1 MTDEAIIKI
10 PSGEVIE
17 EEDDEAPGPTISL
30 PDSGDVGEGGKLGM
44 IVQLV
49 KKCLGVKDIAAMR
62 LSLPA
67 SLLEPLPNLEY
78 WHYLDRPDLF
88 AAINDSSDPFERIL
102 AVVRFIFT
110 KDLKFVHGK
119 VCKPYNSVLGEHF
132 RGHWD
137 VPPVSYSS
145 DPTQPP
151 ILRVHTT
158 VPHPPAAQGSETVSV
173 KSNRSGKSSKS
184 TRSGLSLTSTSKGK
198 TSPTLS
204 TAPTSLAGDAGL
216 SKLSLSPFNGSGKN
230 EDKDKD
236 KDKDHIRVV
245 YVTEQVSHHPPVSA
259 YYASC
264 PGRGVEMAGVDQIS
278 AKVSGTT
285 LRVAP
290 GSFNKGIYINLTTG
304 PGMGEKYHITHPVAN
319 VNGIL
324 RGSFYI
330 TVGDSTIVTCV
341 GAKGVSYRAVIEY
354 KEESWLGRAHF
365 LVEGVIHTYDES
377 STEHEEWTKV
387 KHVPTARVVAVFD
400 GCWRN
405 HIRWRRTAASP
416 PGPST
421 PTSGASSPSTP
432 SFSTPSLSETEYAT
446 LVDLSTLFV
455 VPKKVRPLERQ
466 LPNES
471 RKLWDAVTTRLLA
484 KEYGEAT
491 KAKLAIEQK
500 QRDEAGDRKRKGVQF
515 IPQYFEQDIS
525 SGIPLLTAAGRK
537 AVEEELKECSD
548 AWPSSP

>member
-1 MTDEAIIKI
+1 MADEATIKI
-10 PSGEVIE
+10 PSGEIL
-17 EEDDEAPGPTISL
+17 EDDEAPGPTISL
-30 PDSGDVGEGGKLGM
+30 PDSGDAGEGSKLSM

-88 AAINDSSDPFERIL
+88 AAINDSNDPFERIL

-158 VPHPPAAQGSETVSV
+158 IPPPPAQGSETVSV

-184 TRSGLSLTSTSKGK
+184 TRSVLSLTSTSKDK

-204 TAPTSLAGDAGL
+204 TAPTSLSGDAGL
-216 SKLSLSPFNGSGKN
+216 SKLSLSPLNGSGSGRN
-230 EDKDKD
+230 DKDKD
-236 KDKDHIRVV
+236 KDRDRDNVRVV

-264 PGRGVEMAGVDQIS
+264 PSRGVEMAGIDQIS

-285 LRVAP
+285 VRVAP
-290 GSFNKGIYINLTTG
+290 GSFNKGIYINLTSG

-319 VNGIL
+319 VNGIF

-341 GAKGVSYRAVIEY
+341 GAKGVAYRAVIEY

-365 LVEGVIHTYDES
+365 LVEGVIHTYDEG

-387 KHVPTARVVAVFD
+387 KHVPAARVVAIFD

-416 PGPST
+416 PAPSSSLST
-421 PTSGASSPSTP
+421 TSSPTP
-432 SFSTPSLSETEYAT
+432 SFSAPSLSETEYAT

-500 QRDEAGDRKRKGVQF
+500 QRDEAGERKRKGVQF

-525 SGIPLLTAAGRK
+525 SGIPILTAAGRK
-537 AVEEELKECSD
+537 AVEEELKECSES
-548 AWPSSP
+548 WPSSS

>member
-1 MTDEAIIKI
+1 MADEAIIKI
-10 PSGEVIE
+10 PSGEVL
-17 EEDDEAPGPTISL
+17 EDDEAPGPTISL
-30 PDSGDVGEGGKLGM
+30 PDSGDAGEGGKLSM

-88 AAINDSSDPFERIL
+88 AAINDSNDPFERIL

-158 VPHPPAAQGSETVSV
+158 VPPPPAQGSETVSV

-184 TRSGLSLTSTSKGK
+184 TRSALSLTSTSKDK

-204 TAPTSLAGDAGL
+204 TAPTSLSCDAGL
-216 SKLSLSPFNGSGKN
+216 SKLSLSPLNGSGSGRN
-230 EDKDKD
+230 GKDKD
-236 KDKDHIRVV
+236 KDRGGDNIRVV

-264 PGRGVEMAGVDQIS
+264 PLRGVEMAGIDQIS

-285 LRVAP
+285 VRVAP
-290 GSFNKGIYINLTTG
+290 GSFNKGIYINLTSG

-330 TVGDSTIVTCV
+330 TVGDSTIVTCM
-341 GAKGVSYRAVIEY
+341 GAKGVAYRAVIEY

-365 LVEGVIHTYDES
+365 LVEGVIHTYDEG

-416 PGPST
+416 PAPST
-421 PTSGASSPSTP
+421 SLSTTSSPTP
-432 SFSTPSLSETEYAT
+432 SFSAPSLSETEYAT

-500 QRDEAGDRKRKGVQF
+500 QRDEAGERKRKGAQF

-525 SGIPLLTAAGRK
+525 SGIPVLTAAGRT

-548 AWPSSP
+548 TWPTSS

>member
-1 MTDEAIIKI
+1 MADETITTR
-10 PSGEVIE
+10 EVL
-17 EEDDEAPGPTISL
+17 EDDEAPGPTISL
-30 PDSGDVGEGGKLGM
+30 PDSGDTGEGGKLSM

-88 AAINDSSDPFERIL
+88 AAINDSNDPFDRIL

-158 VPHPPAAQGSETVSV
+158 VPPPPAALAQGSETTSV

-198 TSPTLS
+198 ASPTIS
-204 TAPTSLAGDAGL
+204 TAPTSLGDAGL
-216 SKLSLSPFNGSGKN
+216 SKLSLYPLNGNGN
-230 EDKDKD
+230 GGGRNDDKDKD
-236 KDKDHIRVV
+236 RDRDNIRVV

-264 PGRGVEMAGVDQIS
+264 PSRGVEMAGIDQIS
-278 AKVSGTT
+278 AKVSGTAV
-285 LRVAP
+285 RVAP
-290 GSFNKGIYINLTTG
+290 GSFNKGIYIDLTSG

-341 GAKGVSYRAVIEY
+341 GAQGVAYRAVIEY

-365 LVEGVIHTYDES
+365 LLEGVIHTYDEE

-416 PGPST
+416 PVPST
-421 PTSGASSPSTP
+421 STSTTSSSSTP

-446 LVDLSTLFV
+446 LIDLSTLFV

-471 RKLWDAVTTRLLA
+471 RKLWDAVTTKLLA

-500 QRDEAGDRKRKGVQF
+500 QRDEAGERKKKGVQF
-515 IPQYFEQDIS
+515 IPQYFEEDIS
-525 SGIPLLTAAGRK
+525 SGVPVLTAAGRK
-537 AVEEELKECSD
+537 AVEEELRECSET
-548 AWPSSP
+548 WPSSS

>member
-1 MTDEAIIKI
+1 MADEAIIKI
-10 PSGEVIE
+10 PSGEVL
-17 EEDDEAPGPTISL
+17 EDDEAPGPTISL
-30 PDSGDVGEGGKLGM
+30 PDSGDAGEGGKLSM

-88 AAINDSSDPFERIL
+88 AAINDSNDPFERIL

-151 ILRVHTT
+151 ILRVHTS
-158 VPHPPAAQGSETVSV
+158 VPPPPAQGSETVSV

-184 TRSGLSLTSTSKGK
+184 TRSALSLTATSKDK
-198 TSPTLS
+198 MSPTLS
-204 TAPTSLAGDAGL
+204 TAPTSLNCDAGL
-216 SKLSLSPFNGSGKN
+216 SKLSLSPLNGSGSGRN
-230 EDKDKD
+230 DKDKD
-236 KDKDHIRVV
+236 KDRGGDHIRVV

-264 PGRGVEMAGVDQIS
+264 PLRGVEMAGIDQIS

-285 LRVAP
+285 VRVAP
-290 GSFNKGIYINLTTG
+290 GSFNKGIYINLTSG

-330 TVGDSTIVTCV
+330 TVGDSTIVTCI
-341 GAKGVSYRAVIEY
+341 GAKGVAYRAVIEY

-365 LVEGVIHTYDES
+365 LVEGVIHTYDEG

-416 PGPST
+416 PAPST
-421 PTSGASSPSTP
+421 SLSTTSSPTL
-432 SFSTPSLSETEYAT
+432 SFSAPSLSETEYAT

-471 RKLWDAVTTRLLA
+471 RKLWDAVTTKLLA

-500 QRDEAGDRKRKGVQF
+500 QRDEAGERKRKGAQF

-525 SGIPLLTAAGRK
+525 SGVPVLTAAGRK

-548 AWPSSP
+548 NWPSSS

>member
-1 MTDEAIIKI
+1 MADEAIVKI
-10 PSGEVIE
+10 PSGEVL
-17 EEDDEAPGPTISL
+17 EDDDSEAPGPTISL
-30 PDSGDVGEGGKLGM
+30 PDSGDVGEGGKLSM

-88 AAINDSSDPFERIL
+88 AAINDSNDPFERIL

-151 ILRVHTT
+151 ILRVHTS
-158 VPHPPAAQGSETVSV
+158 VPPSQVTLAQGSETVSV

-184 TRSGLSLTSTSKGK
+184 TRSGLSLTSASKGK

-204 TAPTSLAGDAGL
+204 TAPTSLGDAGL
-216 SKLSLSPFNGSGKN
+216 SKLSLSPLNGSGSGR
-230 EDKDKD
+230 DKDKD
-236 KDKDHIRVV
+236 KDKDHIRVI

-264 PGRGVEMAGVDQIS
+264 PSRGVEMAGIDQIS
-278 AKVSGTT
+278 AKVSGTAV
-285 LRVAP
+285 RVAP
-290 GSFNKGIYINLTTG
+290 GSFNKGIYINLTSG

-341 GAKGVSYRAVIEY
+341 GAKGVAYRAVIEY

-365 LVEGVIHTYDES
+365 LVEGVIHTYNEG
-377 STEHEEWTKV
+377 STEHVEWTKV

-416 PGPST
+416 PAPST
-421 PTSGASSPSTP
+421 SSAASSPSTS

-471 RKLWDAVTTRLLA
+471 RKLWDGVTTRLLA

-500 QRDEAGDRKRKGVQF
+500 QRDEAGERKRKGVQF
-515 IPQYFEQDIS
+515 IPQYFEKDIS
-525 SGIPLLTAAGRK
+525 SGIPVLTSAGRK
-537 AVEEELKECSD
+537 AVEEELKECSET
-548 AWPSSP
+548 WPSS

>member
-1 MTDEAIIKI
+1 MADEAIIKI
-10 PSGEVIE
+10 PSGEVL
-17 EEDDEAPGPTISL
+17 EDDEAPGPTISL
-30 PDSGDVGEGGKLGM
+30 PDSGDAGEGGKLSM

-88 AAINDSSDPFERIL
+88 AAINDSNDPFERIL

-158 VPHPPAAQGSETVSV
+158 VPPPPAQGSETVSV

-184 TRSGLSLTSTSKGK
+184 TRSALSLTSTSKDK

-204 TAPTSLAGDAGL
+204 TAPTSLSCDAGL
-216 SKLSLSPFNGSGKN
+216 SKLSLSPLNGSGSGRN
-230 EDKDKD
+230 DKDKD
-236 KDKDHIRVV
+236 KDRGGDHIRVV

-264 PGRGVEMAGVDQIS
+264 PLRGVEMAGIDQIS

-285 LRVAP
+285 VRVAP
-290 GSFNKGIYINLTTG
+290 GSFNKGIYINLTSG

-330 TVGDSTIVTCV
+330 TVGDSTIVTCM
-341 GAKGVSYRAVIEY
+341 GAKGVAYRAVIEY

-365 LVEGVIHTYDES
+365 LVEGVIHTYDEG

-416 PGPST
+416 PAPST
-421 PTSGASSPSTP
+421 SLSTTSSPTP
-432 SFSTPSLSETEYAT
+432 SFSAPSLSETEYAT

-500 QRDEAGDRKRKGVQF
+500 QRDEAGERKKKGAQF

-525 SGIPLLTAAGRK
+525 SGVPVLTAAGRK

-548 AWPSSP
+548 NWPSSS

>member
-1 MTDEAIIKI
+1 MADEATIKI
-10 PSGEVIE
+10 PSGEIL
-17 EEDDEAPGPTISL
+17 EDDEAPGPTISL
-30 PDSGDVGEGGKLGM
+30 PDSGDAGEGSKLSM

-88 AAINDSSDPFERIL
+88 AAINDSNDPFERIL

-158 VPHPPAAQGSETVSV
+158 IPPPPAQGSETVSV

-184 TRSGLSLTSTSKGK
+184 TRSVLSLTSTSKDK

-204 TAPTSLAGDAGL
+204 TAPTSLSGDAGL
-216 SKLSLSPFNGSGKN
+216 SKLSLSPLNGSGSGRN
-230 EDKDKD
+230 DKDKD
-236 KDKDHIRVV
+236 KDRDRDNVRVV

-264 PGRGVEMAGVDQIS
+264 PSRGVEMAGIDQIS

-285 LRVAP
+285 VRVAP
-290 GSFNKGIYINLTTG
+290 GSFNKGIYINLTSG

-319 VNGIL
+319 VNGIF

-341 GAKGVSYRAVIEY
+341 GAKGVAYRAVIEY

-365 LVEGVIHTYDES
+365 LVEGVIHTYDEG

-387 KHVPTARVVAVFD
+387 KHVPAARVVAVFD

-416 PGPST
+416 PAPSSSLST
-421 PTSGASSPSTP
+421 TSSPTP
-432 SFSTPSLSETEYAT
+432 SFSAPSLSETEYAT

-500 QRDEAGDRKRKGVQF
+500 QRDEAGERKRKGVQF

-525 SGIPLLTAAGRK
+525 SGIPILTAAGRK
-537 AVEEELKECSD
+537 AVEEELKECSES
-548 AWPSSP
+548 WPSSS

>member
-1 MTDEAIIKI
+1 MADEAIIKI
-10 PSGEVIE
+10 PSGEVL
-17 EEDDEAPGPTISL
+17 EDDEAPGPTISL
-30 PDSGDVGEGGKLGM
+30 PDSGDAGEGGKLSM

-88 AAINDSSDPFERIL
+88 AAINDSNDPFERIL

-158 VPHPPAAQGSETVSV
+158 VPPPPAQGSETVSV

-184 TRSGLSLTSTSKGK
+184 TRSALSLTSTSKDK

-204 TAPTSLAGDAGL
+204 TAPTSSCDAGL
-216 SKLSLSPFNGSGKN
+216 SKLSLSPLNGSGSGRN
-230 EDKDKD
+230 DKDKD
-236 KDKDHIRVV
+236 KDRGGDHIRVV

-264 PGRGVEMAGVDQIS
+264 PLRGVEMAGIDQIS

-285 LRVAP
+285 VRVAP
-290 GSFNKGIYINLTTG
+290 GSFNKGIYINLTSG

-330 TVGDSTIVTCV
+330 TVGDSTIVTCI
-341 GAKGVSYRAVIEY
+341 GAKGVAYRAVIEY

-365 LVEGVIHTYDES
+365 LVEGVIHTYDEG

-416 PGPST
+416 PAPST
-421 PTSGASSPSTP
+421 SLSTTSSPTL
-432 SFSTPSLSETEYAT
+432 SFSAPSLSETEYAT

-500 QRDEAGDRKRKGVQF
+500 QRDEAGERKRKGAQF

-525 SGIPLLTAAGRK
+525 SGVPVLTAAGRK

-548 AWPSSP
+548 NWPSSS

>member
-1 MTDEAIIKI
+1 MADEAIIKI
-10 PSGEVIE
+10 PSGEVLE
-17 EEDDEAPGPTISL
+17 DDDEAPGPTISL
-30 PDSGDVGEGGKLGM
+30 PDSGDVGEGGKLSM

-158 VPHPPAAQGSETVSV
+158 VPHYTAAQGGETVSV

-216 SKLSLSPFNGSGKN
+216 SKLSLSPLNGSGKN
-230 EDKDKD
+230 DDKDKN

-264 PGRGVEMAGVDQIS
+264 PMRGVEMAGIDQIS

-285 LRVAP
+285 VRVAP
-290 GSFNKGIYINLTTG
+290 GSFNKGIYINLTSG

-341 GAKGVSYRAVIEY
+341 GAKGVAYRAVIEY

-365 LVEGVIHTYDES
+365 LVEGVIHTYDEG

-416 PGPST
+416 PVPST
-421 PTSGASSPSTP
+421 STSAASSPSTP
-432 SFSTPSLSETEYAT
+432 SFSAPSLSETEYAT

-471 RKLWDAVTTRLLA
+471 RKLWDGVTTRLLA

-500 QRDEAGDRKRKGVQF
+500 QRDEAGERKKKGVQF
-515 IPQYFEQDIS
+515 IPQYFERDIS
-525 SGIPLLTAAGRK
+525 SGVPILTAAGRK
-537 AVEEELKECSD
+537 AVEEELNECSD
-548 AWPSSP
+548 AWPSSS

>member
-1 MTDEAIIKI
+1 MADEAIIKI
-10 PSGEVIE
+10 PSGEVL
-17 EEDDEAPGPTISL
+17 EDDEAPGPTISL
-30 PDSGDVGEGGKLGM
+30 PDSGDAGEGGKLSM

-88 AAINDSSDPFERIL
+88 AAINDSNDPFERIL

-158 VPHPPAAQGSETVSV
+158 IPPPPAQGSETVSV

-184 TRSGLSLTSTSKGK
+184 TRSALSLTSTSKDK

-204 TAPTSLAGDAGL
+204 TAPTSLSCDAGL
-216 SKLSLSPFNGSGKN
+216 SKLSLSPINGSGSGRN
-230 EDKDKD
+230 DKDKD
-236 KDKDHIRVV
+236 KDRGGDHIRVV

-264 PGRGVEMAGVDQIS
+264 PLRGVEMAGIDQIS

-285 LRVAP
+285 VRVAP
-290 GSFNKGIYINLTTG
+290 GSFNKGIYINLTSG

-330 TVGDSTIVTCV
+330 TVGDSTIVTCM
-341 GAKGVSYRAVIEY
+341 GAKGVAYRAVIEY

-365 LVEGVIHTYDES
+365 LVEGVIHTYDEG

-416 PGPST
+416 PAPST
-421 PTSGASSPSTP
+421 SLSTTSSPTP
-432 SFSTPSLSETEYAT
+432 SFSAPSLSETEYAT

-500 QRDEAGDRKRKGVQF
+500 QRDEAGERKKKGAQF

-525 SGIPLLTAAGRK
+525 SGVPVLTAAGRK

-548 AWPSSP
+548 NWPSSS

>member
-1 MTDEAIIKI
+1 MVDEAVIKI
-10 PSGEVIE
+10 PSGEVL
-17 EEDDEAPGPTISL
+17 EDDEAAEPTISL
-30 PDSGDVGEGGKLGM
+30 PDSGDAGEGGKLSM

-88 AAINDSSDPFERIL
+88 AAINDSNDPFERIL

-137 VPPVSYSS
+137 IPPVSYSS

-158 VPHPPAAQGSETVSV
+158 VSPPPAVSETISV

-184 TRSGLSLTSTSKGK
+184 TRSGLSLTSKGK
-198 TSPTLS
+198 TSPS
-204 TAPTSLAGDAGL
+204 TAPTSLGDAGL
-216 SKLSLSPFNGSGKN
+216 SNLSLSPVHGRT
-230 EDKDKD
+230 EDS
-236 KDKDHIRVV
+236 HIRVV

-264 PGRGVEMAGVDQIS
+264 PSRGMEMAGIDQIS
-278 AKVSGTT
+278 AKVSGTAV
-285 LRVAP
+285 RVAP
-290 GSFNKGIYINLTTG
+290 GSFNKGIYINLTSG
-304 PGMGEKYHITHPVAN
+304 PGKGEKYHITHPVAN

-330 TVGDSTIVTCV
+330 TVGDSTIVTCS
-341 GAKGVSYRAVIEY
+341 GGKGGVSYRAVIEY

-365 LVEGVIHTYDES
+365 LVDGVIHTYDEE

-387 KHVPTARVVAVFD
+387 KHVPTARVIAVFD

-416 PGPST
+416 SA
-421 PTSGASSPSTP
+421 ASSS
-432 SFSTPSLSETEYAT
+432 PSLSETEYAT

-500 QRDEAGDRKRKGVQF
+500 QRDEAGERKRKGVQF
-515 IPQYFEQDIS
+515 IPQYFEQDIT
-525 SGIPLLTAAGRK
+525 SGIPVLTAAGRQ
-537 AVEEELKECSD
+537 AVEEELKECSE
-548 AWPSSP
+548 ASSS

>member
-1 MTDEAIIKI
+1 MADETLVKI
-10 PSGEVIE
+10 PSGDVL
-17 EEDDEAPGPTISL
+17 EDDDASGPPISL
-30 PDSGDVGEGGKLGM
+30 PDSGDTGEGGKLNM

-88 AAINDSSDPFERIL
+88 AAINDSNDPFDRML
-102 AVVRFIFT
+102 AVVRFTFT

-132 RGHWD
+132 RAHWD
-137 VPPVSYSS
+137 VPPVSYTS

-151 ILRVHTT
+151 ILRVHTA
-158 VPHPPAAQGSETVSV
+158 VPPPTQLPNASETLSV
-173 KSNRSGKSSKS
+173 KSNRSGKSYKS
-184 TRSGLSLTSTSKGK
+184 TRSGLSMTSKGK
-198 TSPTLS
+198 ISPS
-204 TAPTSLAGDAGL
+204 TPPTSLGDAGL
-216 SKLSLSPFNGSGKN
+216 SNLSLSVPNGAN
-230 EDKDKD
+230 EDN
-236 KDKDHIRVV
+236 IRIV

-264 PGRGVEMAGVDQIS
+264 PSRGTEMAGIDQIS
-278 AKVSGTT
+278 AKVSGTA

-290 GSFNKGIYINLTTG
+290 GSFNKGIYINLTSG
-304 PGMGEKYHITHPVAN
+304 PGEGEKYHISHPVAN

-330 TVGDSTIVTCV
+330 TVGDSTIVTCS
-341 GAKGVSYRAVIEY
+341 GSKGGVSYRAVIEY

-365 LVEGVIHTYDES
+365 LVEGVIHTYDEE

-405 HIRWRRTAASP
+405 HIRWRRTAAS
-416 PGPST
+416 S
-421 PTSGASSPSTP
+421 STP
-432 SFSTPSLSETEYAT
+432 SPPSSATPSLSETEYAT

-455 VPKKVRPLERQ
+455 VPKQVRPLERQ

-471 RKLWDAVTTRLLA
+471 RKLWDAVTTRLVT
-484 KEYGEAT
+484 KEFGEAT

-500 QRDEAGDRKRKGVQF
+500 QRDEAGERKRKGIHF

-525 SGIPLLTAAGRK
+525 SGIPVLTAAGRK
-537 AVEEELKECSD
+537 AVAEELRE
-548 AWPSSP
+548 SS

>member
-1 MTDEAIIKI
+1 MADEAIIKI
-10 PSGEVIE
+10 PSGEVL
-17 EEDDEAPGPTISL
+17 EDDEAPGPTISL
-30 PDSGDVGEGGKLGM
+30 PDSGDTGEGGKLSM

-102 AVVRFIFT
+102 AVVRFMFT

-151 ILRVHTT
+151 ILRVHTS
-158 VPHPPAAQGSETVSV
+158 VPPPPLSQGSETVSV

-184 TRSGLSLTSTSKGK
+184 TRSALSLTSTSKGK

-204 TAPTSLAGDAGL
+204 TAPTSLGDAAL
-216 SKLSLSPFNGSGKN
+216 SKHSLSPLNGSARN

-236 KDKDHIRVV
+236 SVRVV

-264 PGRGVEMAGVDQIS
+264 PSRGMEMAGIDQIS
-278 AKVSGTT
+278 AKVSGTAV
-285 LRVAP
+285 RVAP
-290 GSFNKGIYINLTTG
+290 GSFNKGIYINVTSG
-304 PGMGEKYHITHPVAN
+304 PGVGEKYHITHPVAN

-330 TVGDSTIVTCV
+330 TVGDSTIVTCE
-341 GAKGVSYRAVIEY
+341 GGKGVAYRAVIEY

-365 LVEGVIHTYDES
+365 LVEGVIHTYDEG

-387 KHVPTARVVAVFD
+387 KHVPAARVVAVFD

-416 PGPST
+416 PA
-421 PTSGASSPSTP
+421 ASSSLSSSSPMSPSP
-432 SFSTPSLSETEYAT
+432 SSSAPSLSETEYAT

-500 QRDEAGDRKRKGVQF
+500 QRDEAGERKRKGVQF

-525 SGIPLLTAAGRK
+525 SGIPVLTAAGRK
-537 AVEEELKECSD
+537 AVEEELKECSE
-548 AWPSSP
+548 ASPSSSSS

>member
-1 MTDEAIIKI
+1 MADEAIIKI
-10 PSGEVIE
+10 PSGEVL

-30 PDSGDVGEGGKLGM
+30 PDSGDVGEGGKLSM

-49 KKCLGVKDIAAMR
+49 KKCLGR

-158 VPHPPAAQGSETVSV
+158 VPPPPASQGSETVSV

-204 TAPTSLAGDAGL
+204 TAPTSLVGDAGL
-216 SKLSLSPFNGSGKN
+216 SKLSLSPLNGSGRN

-264 PGRGVEMAGVDQIS
+264 PSRGVEMAGIDQIS

-285 LRVAP
+285 VRVAP
-290 GSFNKGIYINLTTG
+290 GSFNKGIYINLTSG
-304 PGMGEKYHITHPVAN
+304 PGLGEKYHITHPVAN

-365 LVEGVIHTYDES
+365 LVEGVIHTYDER

-421 PTSGASSPSTP
+421 STSAASSPSTP
-432 SFSTPSLSETEYAT
+432 SFSVPSLSETEYAT

-500 QRDEAGDRKRKGVQF
+500 QRDEAGERKRKGAQF

-525 SGIPLLTAAGRK
+525 SGIPVLTAAGRK

-548 AWPSSP
+548 TWPSSS

>member
-1 MTDEAIIKI
+1 MVDEAVIKI
-10 PSGEVIE
+10 PSGEVL
-17 EEDDEAPGPTISL
+17 EDDEPSEPTISL
-30 PDSGDVGEGGKLGM
+30 PDSGDTGEGGKLSM

-88 AAINDSSDPFERIL
+88 AAINDSNDPFERIL

-132 RGHWD
+132 RAHWD

-158 VPHPPAAQGSETVSV
+158 VTPPPTLSETVSV

-184 TRSGLSLTSTSKGK
+184 TLSGLSLTSKGK
-198 TSPTLS
+198 ASPS
-204 TAPTSLAGDAGL
+204 TAPTNDE
-216 SKLSLSPFNGSGKN
+216 N
-230 EDKDKD
+230 
-236 KDKDHIRVV
+236 IRIA

-264 PGRGVEMAGVDQIS
+264 PSRGVEMAGIDQIS
-278 AKVSGTT
+278 AKVSGTAV
-285 LRVAP
+285 RVAP
-290 GSFNKGIYINLTTG
+290 GSFNKGIYIDLTSG
-304 PGMGEKYHITHPVAN
+304 PGKGEKYHITHPVAS

-330 TVGDSTIVTCV
+330 TVGDSTIVTCS
-341 GAKGVSYRAVIEY
+341 GSKGGVAYRAVIEY

-365 LVEGVIHTYDES
+365 LVEGVIHTYDEES
-377 STEHEEWTKV
+377 IEHDEWTKV
-387 KHVPTARVVAVFD
+387 KHVPTSRVVAVFD

-405 HIRWRRTAASP
+405 QIRWRRTAAT
-416 PGPST
+416 PS
-421 PTSGASSPSTP
+421 ASSPSV
-432 SFSTPSLSETEYAT
+432 SSPSLSETEYAT

-455 VPKKVRPLERQ
+455 VPKQVRPLEQQ
-466 LPNES
+466 LPIES
-471 RKLWDAVTTRLLA
+471 RKLWDPVTTRLLA

-500 QRDEAGDRKRKGVQF
+500 QRDEAGERKKKGIQF
-515 IPQYFEQDIS
+515 IPQYFEKDIS
-525 SGIPLLTAAGRK
+525 SGIPILTATGRK
-537 AVEEELKECSD
+537 AVEEELNESSCSD
-548 AWPSSP
+548 ASSLSS

>member
-1 MTDEAIIKI
+1 MADEATIKI
-10 PSGEVIE
+10 PSGEVLE
-17 EEDDEAPGPTISL
+17 DDDEAPGPTISL
-30 PDSGDVGEGGKLGM
+30 PDSSDVGEGGKLSM

-88 AAINDSSDPFERIL
+88 AAINDSNDPFERIL

-151 ILRVHTT
+151 ILRVHTNIPSQT
-158 VPHPPAAQGSETVSV
+158 ALAQGSETLSV

-184 TRSGLSLTSTSKGK
+184 TRSGLSLTSVSKSK

-204 TAPTSLAGDAGL
+204 TAPTSLGDAGL
-216 SKLSLSPFNGSGKN
+216 SKLSLSPLNGSGRN

-236 KDKDHIRVV
+236 NVRVV

-264 PGRGVEMAGVDQIS
+264 PSRGVEMAGIDQIS
-278 AKVSGTT
+278 AKVSGTAV
-285 LRVAP
+285 RVAP
-290 GSFNKGIYINLTTG
+290 GSFNKGIYINLTSG
-304 PGMGEKYHITHPVAN
+304 PGMGERYHITHPVAN

-330 TVGDSTIVTCV
+330 TVGDSTIVTCM
-341 GAKGVSYRAVIEY
+341 GAKGVAYRAVIEY

-365 LVEGVIHTYDES
+365 LVEGVIHTYNEG

-405 HIRWRRTAASP
+405 HVRWRRVAASP
-416 PGPST
+416 PALST
-421 PTSGASSPSTP
+421 SLSPASSPSTP
-432 SFSTPSLSETEYAT
+432 SFSTPSLFQTEYAT

-500 QRDEAGDRKRKGVQF
+500 QRDEAVERKRKGVEF
-515 IPQYFEQDIS
+515 IPQYFERDIS
-525 SGIPLLTAAGRK
+525 SGVPVLTAAGRK
-537 AVEEELKECSD
+537 AVEEELKECSET
-548 AWPSSP
+548 WPSSS

>member
-1 MTDEAIIKI
+1 MADEAIIKI
-10 PSGEVIE
+10 PSGEVL
-17 EEDDEAPGPTISL
+17 EDDEAPGPTISL
-30 PDSGDVGEGGKLGM
+30 PDSGDAGEGGKLSM

-88 AAINDSSDPFERIL
+88 AAINDSNDPFERIL

-158 VPHPPAAQGSETVSV
+158 VPPLPAQGSETVSV

-184 TRSGLSLTSTSKGK
+184 TRSALSLTSTSKDK
-198 TSPTLS
+198 TSPTVS
-204 TAPTSLAGDAGL
+204 TAPTSFGSDAGL
-216 SKLSLSPFNGSGKN
+216 SKLSLSPLNGSGSGRN
-230 EDKDKD
+230 DKDKD
-236 KDKDHIRVV
+236 RDRDNVRVV

-264 PGRGVEMAGVDQIS
+264 PSHGVEMAGIDQIS

-285 LRVAP
+285 VRVAP
-290 GSFNKGIYINLTTG
+290 GSFNKGIYINLTSG

-341 GAKGVSYRAVIEY
+341 GAKGVAYRAVIEY

-365 LVEGVIHTYDES
+365 LVEGVIHTYDEG

-416 PGPST
+416 PAPST
-421 PTSGASSPSTP
+421 SSSATTSSPASS
-432 SFSTPSLSETEYAT
+432 FSAPSLSETEYAT

-455 VPKKVRPLERQ
+455 VPKKVRPIERQ

-500 QRDEAGDRKRKGVQF
+500 QRDEAGERKRKGVQF

-525 SGIPLLTAAGRK
+525 SGIPVLTAAGRQ
-537 AVEEELKECSD
+537 AVEEELNECSET
-548 AWPSSP
+548 WPSS

>member
-1 MTDEAIIKI
+1 MADEAIIKI
-10 PSGEVIE
+10 PSGEVL
-17 EEDDEAPGPTISL
+17 EDDEAPGPTISL
-30 PDSGDVGEGGKLGM
+30 PDSGDTGEGGKLSM

-88 AAINDSSDPFERIL
+88 AAINDSNDPFERIL

-158 VPHPPAAQGSETVSV
+158 VPPPPAQGSETVSV

-184 TRSGLSLTSTSKGK
+184 TRSALSLTSTSKDK

-204 TAPTSLAGDAGL
+204 TAPTSLSCDAGL
-216 SKLSLSPFNGSGKN
+216 SKLSLSPLNGSGSGRN
-230 EDKDKD
+230 DKDKD
-236 KDKDHIRVV
+236 KDRGEDHIRVV

-264 PGRGVEMAGVDQIS
+264 PLRGVEMAGIDQIS

-285 LRVAP
+285 VRVAP
-290 GSFNKGIYINLTTG
+290 GSFNKGIYINLTSG

-330 TVGDSTIVTCV
+330 TVGDSTIVTCI
-341 GAKGVSYRAVIEY
+341 GAKGVAYRAVIEY

-365 LVEGVIHTYDES
+365 LVEGVIHTYDEG

-416 PGPST
+416 PAPST
-421 PTSGASSPSTP
+421 SLSTTSSPTP
-432 SFSTPSLSETEYAT
+432 SFSAPSLSETEYAT

-471 RKLWDAVTTRLLA
+471 RKLWHAVTTRLLA

-500 QRDEAGDRKRKGVQF
+500 QRDEAGERKRKGAQF

-525 SGIPLLTAAGRK
+525 SGVPVLTAAGRK

-548 AWPSSP
+548 NWPSSS